1 MKLIPALVFNIAQK
15 ISVLDNNNQSSADPE
30 NTVPQEVCD
39 YDFSDAPEWAV
50 PREWFIEGRY
60 DLEQDII

>member
-1 MKLIPALVFNIAQK
+1 MLKILV
-15 ISVLDNNNQSSADPE
+15 LEDNA
-30 NTVPQEVCD
+30 NTICQDESNPDFDGLAIVAD
-39 YDFSDAPEWAV
+39 YDYSDAPEWAV